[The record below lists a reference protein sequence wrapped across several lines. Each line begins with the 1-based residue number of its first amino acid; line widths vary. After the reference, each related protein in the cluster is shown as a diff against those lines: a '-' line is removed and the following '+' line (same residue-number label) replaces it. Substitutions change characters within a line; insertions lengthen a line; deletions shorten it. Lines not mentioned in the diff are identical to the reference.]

1 MASSEI
7 KSALVVGAGSI
18 GRRHISNLKK
28 LGLSKLAACDPH
40 PERLEYV
47 AKEFQVECFPTIE
60 VGLDEFQADA
70 VLVCSPP
77 SCHVAQAMQAL
88 QAGAHVFIEKP
99 LSDRMDG
106 VEALQIEAVKH
117 RAVVQVG
124 YNLRFHPAIQK
135 LKELVDARAVGKI
148 LWAHLEA
155 GSYLPDW
162 RPWQDYRKS
171 YTARRELGGGI
182 LLDGSHEIDYMTWL
196 FGAPQELACMAD
208 HVSELEV
215 NVEDCAT
222 ILMRFADGTRA
233 DVHLDFIQRSYSRY
247 CSLVGQQGKV
257 HWDLLSN
264 SVQVVRPGKEMEVF
278 KFEFEINE
286 GYVAE
291 LRHFIECVRNR
302 TRPRFTLE
310 DAILTLRIAL
320 AARAAAKEKN
330 WVRFE

>member
-1 MASSEI
+1 
-7 KSALVVGAGSI
+7 
-18 GRRHISNLKK
+18 
-28 LGLSKLAACDPH
+28 
-40 PERLEYV
+40 
-47 AKEFQVECFPTIE
+47 
-60 VGLDEFQADA
+60 
-70 VLVCSPP
+70 
-77 SCHVAQAMQAL
+77 VAQAMKGL

-106 VEALQIEAVKH
+106 VEALRDEVAKRQ
-117 RAVVQVG
+117 AVVQVG

-135 LKELVDARAVGKI
+135 LKELVEARAVGKI
-148 LWAHLEA
+148 LWAHVEA

-196 FGAPQELACMAD
+196 FGAPRELACMAD

-247 CSLVGQQGKV
+247 CSLVGPQGKV

-264 SVQVVRPGKEMEVF
+264 SVQVLRPGKEAEVI

-291 LRHFIECVRNR
+291 LAHFMECVRNG

-320 AARAAAKEKN
+320 AARAAAEEEK